1 LDQENEPVAG
11 DLDRAAGLCYR
22 PRANKLGRRRAS
34 GGTNPVSGEK
44 PNGTPHDNRF
54 ADLTYEDFRRLAVDP
69 SLSCCEKIGFPDS
82 YREGK
87 EGAIFRDI
95 LGKLTALGARRK
107 TVLDVGPG
115 CSGLAHLLVEH
126 CERQGHTLLLVDSP
140 EMLAHLPDRPF
151 VRKVPGYFPR
161 CPAFLGEYAHR
172 IDAVLTYSVAQ
183 YAFVECSIF
192 EFVDRTLTLLAPGGE
207 LLIGDVP
214 NVSIRKRFF
223 SSAAGV
229 AYHQRFVGRAER
241 PAVAFNQPE
250 PGKIDDSV
258 VLALL
263 LRARL
268 AGYDSYVLPQGADL
282 PMSNRREDLLIRR
295 P

>member
-1 LDQENEPVAG
+1 
-11 DLDRAAGLCYR
+11 
-22 PRANKLGRRRAS
+22 
-34 GGTNPVSGEK
+34 VSGEK
-44 PNGTPHDNRF
+44 PNGTPPDNRF

-69 SLSCCEKIGFPDS
+69 SLSCSEKIGFPNS

-87 EGAIFRDI
+87 EEAIFRDV
-95 LGKLTALGARRK
+95 LGKLAALGGRRK

-115 CSGLAHLLVEH
+115 CGRLAHLLLEQ
-126 CERQGHTLLLVDSP
+126 CERQGHTLLLIDSP

-161 CPAFLGEYAHR
+161 CEAFLSEYANR
-172 IDAVLTYSVAQ
+172 VDALLTYSVAH
-183 YAFVECSIF
+183 YVFVECSIF
-192 EFVDRTLTLLAPGGE
+192 EFVDRAMTLLAPGGE

-214 NVSIRKRFF
+214 NVSMRKRFF

-229 AYHQRFVGRAER
+229 DYHQRFVGREER

-268 AGYDSYVLPQGADL
+268 AGFDSYVLPQAADL

>member
-1 LDQENEPVAG
+1 MRGENPQGPPPA
-11 DLDRAAGLCYR
+11 
-22 PRANKLGRRRAS
+22 P
-34 GGTNPVSGEK
+34 P
-44 PNGTPHDNRF
+44 DNRF
-54 ADLTYEDFRRLAVDP
+54 ADLAYEDFRRLALDP
-69 SLSCCEKIGFPDS
+69 SLSCYEKIGFPNS

-87 EGAIFRDI
+87 EEAIFQDI
-95 LGKLTALGARRK
+95 LGKVAALRGRQK

-115 CSGLAHLLVEH
+115 CSRLAHLLVER
-126 CERQGHTLLLVDSP
+126 CERQGHTLLLIDSP

-151 VRKVPGYFPR
+151 IRKVPGYFPR
-161 CPAFLGEYAHR
+161 CEAFLGEYASR
-172 IDAVLTYSVAQ
+172 VDAVLTYSVAH

-192 EFVDRTLTLLAPGGE
+192 EFVDRAMLLLAPGGE

-214 NVSIRKRFF
+214 NVSMRKRFF

-229 AYHQRFVGRAER
+229 EYHQRFVGRAER

-268 AGYDSYVLPQGADL
+268 AGYDSYVLPQGAGL